1 MKTLHIILLL
11 GSVSTLGTP
20 VSILTQKY
28 SHLDTEELFPCCHLS
43 FFRFFFTCICIY
55 LLFLLLYFL
64 CLTAFKFVSFQVNSH
79 TTHKYVSLT
88 NSICFEFLSHSST
101 AAIYARCWG
110 MFQGRT
116 VNCMQTRNRHEKEK
130 KVQKKKK
137 ERREK
142 RKKKKAKKKREK
154 KRQNCKRALPLRLSA
169 PLLLENKRKQT
180 MLKY

>member
-1 MKTLHIILLL
+1 
-11 GSVSTLGTP
+11 
-20 VSILTQKY
+20 
-28 SHLDTEELFPCCHLS
+28 
-43 FFRFFFTCICIY
+43 
-55 LLFLLLYFL
+55 
-64 CLTAFKFVSFQVNSH
+64 
-79 TTHKYVSLT
+79 
-88 NSICFEFLSHSST
+88 
-101 AAIYARCWG
+101 
-110 MFQGRT
+110 
-116 VNCMQTRNRHEKEK
+116 MQTRNRHEKEK